1 MKDGR
6 ELFAILNA
14 RLRVLVLDHERRLR
28 DVELQQFA
36 RGELMVEPVDRPI
49 LQVRQR
55 IVTSRAGQLVLAS
68 TTCFFH
74 ALPIGRVGR
83 RLAVLPVPRSI
94 VWPP

>member
-1 MKDGR
+1 
-6 ELFAILNA
+6 
-14 RLRVLVLDHERRLR
+14 
-28 DVELQQFA
+28 
-36 RGELMVEPVDRPI
+36 
-49 LQVRQR
+49 
-55 IVTSRAGQLVLAS
+55 VTSRAGQLVLAS